1 MLINLAYLI
10 ERPTGTTAYAL
21 NLLPHLQELS
31 PTYLATP
38 ASGLDSRRPEYIA
51 VPDNMTQGSLGHAR
65 RLAWTQLQLPKF
77 CKDARLLFSPIPEA
91 PLSVGKHHYRSVV
104 TFHDLIPLRFPEMFG
119 AIKYY
124 YRHYVPHVLAQAD
137 QVLCNSEATARDI
150 SSFYNLPAHKITTIL
165 HAYNERHFRPVS
177 WPIAQ
182 LKAQLSA
189 QLSVQLLGS
198 LGSFDI
204 AARSYFLMVGRHAPY
219 KNIRTAIAAIKALPD
234 HVLIVAG
241 PEDPRYTPNL
251 KALADDMGVSSQVQ
265 FVSYVPYAQLPALIS
280 GAIALIFSS
289 LWEGFGV
296 PILEA
301 MACGTPV
308 ITSKLASLAE
318 VAGEA
323 AYFVENPED
332 AEELGRAMAAIAAD
346 TQVQRQLSEMG
357 LQRAKQFSWEKTG
370 SATAEVLR
378 HYL

>member
-21 NLLPHLQELS
+21 NLLPYLQKLS

-38 ASGLDSRRPEYIA
+38 ASRLDSRKPEYIA
-51 VPDNMTQGSLGHAR
+51 VPDNMTQGTLGHAR

-77 CKDARLLFSPIPEA
+77 CKSDRLLFSPIPEA
-91 PLSVGKHHYRSVV
+91 PLSVRNRRYQSVV

-124 YRHYVPHVLAQAD
+124 YRHYVPQVLAQAD
-137 QVLCNSEATARDI
+137 QILCNSEATARDV

-165 HAYNERHFRPVS
+165 HAYNEHHFRPVS
-177 WPIAQ
+177 SPIAQ
-182 LKAQLSA
+182 LKAQLSN
-189 QLSVQLLGS
+189 SSGN
-198 LGSFDI
+198 FDI
-204 AARSYFLMVGRHAPY
+204 TARPYFLMVGRHAPY
-219 KNIRTAIAAIKALPD
+219 KNIRTAIAAIKASPD
-234 HVLIVAG
+234 HVLIIAG
-241 PEDPRYTPNL
+241 PEDPRYTPGL
-251 KALADDMGVSSQVQ
+251 KALADDMGVSAQVQ

-296 PILEA
+296 PVLEA

-308 ITSKLASLAE
+308 ITSKLASLPE

-323 AYFVENPED
+323 AYFVANPENV
-332 AEELGRAMAAIAAD
+332 EELGRAMEAIAAD
-346 TQVQRQLSEMG
+346 TQMQRQLSEAG

-370 SATAEVLR
+370 EATAEVLR